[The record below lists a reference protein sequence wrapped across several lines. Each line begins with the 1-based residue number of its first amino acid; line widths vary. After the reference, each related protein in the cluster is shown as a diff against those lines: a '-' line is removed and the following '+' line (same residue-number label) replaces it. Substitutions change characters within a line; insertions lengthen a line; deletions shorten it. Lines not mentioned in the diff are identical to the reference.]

1 MKRVYVAGPYN
12 ADNVVDVLRN
22 VRVGIT
28 SSVEAVKGGL
38 SVFCPFLDF
47 HYGLISELSLEDYRR
62 NSIEWVKVSDVVL
75 LLPGWENSAGT
86 RDELAEASKYGI
98 PVFES
103 INDILRW
110 EYSLEESEDEEFEQ

>member
-12 ADNVVDVLRN
+12 ADNVIDVLKN
-22 VRVGIT
+22 VRTGIT

-62 NSIEWVKVSDVVL
+62 NSIEWVKVSDAIL
-75 LLPGWENSAGT
+75 LLPGWENSAGA

-98 PVFES
+98 PAFES

-110 EYSLEESEDEEFEQ
+110 EYSLDDPEDEEFEQ

>member
-110 EYSLEESEDEEFEQ
+110 EYSLEEPEDEEFEQ